1 VNRATIAVNERR
13 VREEL
18 IQRLVRR
25 EIGFHRL
32 PRDLPPAEAAAI
44 RREALER
51 ITGVELK
58 HLAEHGP
65 DAASTVVGNVENFI
79 GMAQVPVGVV
89 GPLTLHGANGE
100 SEAYVPLATTEAAL
114 VASTNRGCSAIRA
127 AGGAVVTV
135 EDAGMTRAPV
145 FRTTGARQTRAFLD
159 WVAAHEDEIRA
170 RAESSSRYLTLIDI
184 RPMAFGTTVLLRF
197 RYGTGDAMGMNMVT
211 IATERVVSEFI
222 EPGTG
227 VECVAL
233 SGNYCVDKKPAA
245 INFQEGRGKRIFAEA
260 VLQPEVLSRHL
271 KTDADALVEVQYRK
285 NLLGSIAAG
294 SQGGFNAH
302 YANIVAAFFL
312 ATGQDLAHVVGGS
325 MGVTCIERRK
335 DGSAYFSIYMPDV
348 PLGVV
353 GGGTR
358 LGTQSEALAILGV
371 EIDPA
376 RPGRAAVRLGEILGA
391 VVLCGELS
399 LMSAFTS
406 RDLAGAHDRL
416 RRGGDMTA
424 AVPADR

>member
-13 VREEL
+13 LREEI

-32 PRDLPPAEAAAI
+32 PADLPPAEAAAI

-51 ITGVELK
+51 ITGVELR
-58 HLAEHGP
+58 HLAEHDP
-65 DAASTVVGNVENFI
+65 EAASAVVGNVENFI

-89 GPLTLHGANGE
+89 GPLTLHGAEGE
-100 SEAYVPLATTEAAL
+100 SEVYVPLATTEAAL
-114 VASTNRGCSAIRA
+114 VASTNRGCSALRA
-127 AGGAVVTV
+127 AGGAVVSV

-145 FRTTGARQTRAFLD
+145 FRTDGVRQTRTFLD
-159 WVAAHEDEIRA
+159 WIAAHEPEIRE
-170 RAESSSRYLTLIDI
+170 RAEASSRYLKLMDI

-197 RYGTGDAMGMNMVT
+197 RFATGDAMGMNIVT
-211 IATERVVSEFI
+211 IATDRVVNDFI

-227 VECVAL
+227 VECIAL
-233 SGNYCVDKKPAA
+233 SGNYCVDKKPSA

-260 VLQPEVLSRHL
+260 VLQPDVLARSL
-271 KTDADALVEVQYRK
+271 KTDADSLVEVQYRK

-302 YANIVAAFFL
+302 YANLVAAFFL

-325 MGVTCIERRK
+325 MGITCIEKRA
-335 DGSAYFSIYMPDV
+335 DGAAYVSIYMPDV
-348 PLGVV
+348 PLGVI

-358 LGTQSEALAILGV
+358 LGTQSESLAILGV
-371 EIDPA
+371 EADPA
-376 RPGRAAVRLGEILGA
+376 RPGRAVKRLGEILGA
-391 VVLCGELS
+391 VVLAGEVS

-416 RRGGDMTA
+416 RRGGDLTA

>member
-1 VNRATIAVNERR
+1 MNRATIAVHERR
-13 VREEL
+13 VREDL

-32 PRDLPPAEAAAI
+32 PNDLPPAEAAAI

-51 ITGVELK
+51 ITGVQLK
-58 HLAEHGP
+58 HLAEYAP
-65 DAASTVVGNVENFI
+65 EAASTAVGNVENFI
-79 GMAQVPVGVV
+79 GMAQIPVGVV
-89 GPLTLHGANGE
+89 GPLTLHGEEGE

-145 FRTTGARQTRAFLD
+145 FKTTGARQTRGFLD
-159 WVAAHEDEIRA
+159 WIATHEAEIRE
-170 RAESSSRYLTLIDI
+170 RAEASSRYLTLIDI

-197 RYGTGDAMGMNMVT
+197 RYATGDAMGMNMVT
-211 IATERVVSEFI
+211 IATDRVVNEFI
-222 EPGTG
+222 EPATR

-233 SGNYCVDKKPAA
+233 SGNYCVDKKTAA
-245 INFQEGRGKRIFAEA
+245 INFQEGRGKRVFAEA
-260 VLQPEVLSRHL
+260 VLQPEVLARYL

-335 DGSAYFSIYMPDV
+335 DGAAYFSIYMPDV
-348 PLGVV
+348 PLGVI

-358 LGTQSEALAILGV
+358 LGTQSEALSIMGIEA
-371 EIDPA
+371 DPE
-376 RPGRAAVRLGEILGA
+376 RPGRAAKRLGEILGA
-391 VVLCGELS
+391 VVLAGELS

-416 RRGGDMTA
+416 RRGGDITA

>member
-1 VNRATIAVNERR
+1 MNRATIAVNERR
-13 VREEL
+13 IREEL
-18 IQRLVRR
+18 VQRLARR

-32 PRDLPPAEAAAI
+32 PADLPPAEAASI
-44 RREALER
+44 RRDALER
-51 ITGVELK
+51 ITGVELR
-58 HLAEHGP
+58 HLAEHDP
-65 DAASTVVGNVENFI
+65 AAATTAVGNVENFI

-89 GPLTLHGANGE
+89 GPLTLHGEGGTGDV
-100 SEAYVPLATTEAAL
+100 YVPLATTEAAL
-114 VASTNRGCSAIRA
+114 VASTNRGCSALRA
-127 AGGAVVTV
+127 AGGALVTI

-145 FRTTGARQTRAFLD
+145 FKTSGAKQTRAFLD
-159 WVAAHEDEIRA
+159 WVAAHEDEIRSL
-170 RAESSSRYLTLIDI
+170 AEGSSRYLKLIDI

-197 RYGTGDAMGMNMVT
+197 RYETGDAMGMNMVT
-211 IATERVVSEFI
+211 IATDRVVNELI

-233 SGNYCVDKKPAA
+233 SGNYCVDKKPSA

-260 VLQPEVLSRHL
+260 VLPPAVLDRYL
-271 KTDADALVEVQYRK
+271 KTDAESLTEVQYRK

-302 YANIVAAFFL
+302 YANLVAAFFL

-325 MGVTCIERRK
+325 MGVTCIERRS
-335 DGSAYFSIYMPDV
+335 DDSAYVSIYMPDV
-348 PLGVV
+348 PLGVI

-371 EIDPA
+371 EVDPE
-376 RPGRAAVRLGEILGA
+376 RPGAAARRLAEILGA
-391 VVLCGELS
+391 VVLAGELS

-416 RRGGDMTA
+416 RRGGDITA